1 MLVAIAL
8 LATALAAWYGH
19 TYWLIARDGATAQA
33 LAVRPESERKLGK
46 VVLGDPN
53 RYFASY
59 RFFDEGGREHAGR
72 QTISRDL
79 YEGLSQTG
87 DVTLTVHYSRSRP
100 DVNVIDLDA
109 VRWVSIILAALAG
122 VVWIAALLRVVRG
135 WAPRTANVS

>member
-8 LATALAAWYGH
+8 LATGLAAWYGH
-19 TYWLIARDGATAQA
+19 TYWLIASDGATARA
-33 LAVRPESERKLGK
+33 LSVRPEVERKLGK

-59 RFFDEGGREHAGR
+59 RFVDESGREHAAR

-79 YEGLSQTG
+79 YEAISQG
-87 DVTLTVHYSRSRP
+87 AAPLTVHYSRARP
-100 DVNVIDLDA
+100 DVNVLDLDA

-135 WAPRTANVS
+135 